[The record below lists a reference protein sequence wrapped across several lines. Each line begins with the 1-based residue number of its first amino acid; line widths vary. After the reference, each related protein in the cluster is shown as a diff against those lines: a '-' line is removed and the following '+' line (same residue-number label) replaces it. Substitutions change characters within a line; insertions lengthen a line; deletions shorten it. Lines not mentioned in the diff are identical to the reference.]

1 MGCGCLNKKKVE
13 ILSNVKDIKSNNNEH
28 RYSISLNENNNNN
41 INNNSNINN
50 NNSNQNNNNIIL
62 HNNNANNNNNNN
74 QNSNNNNNA
83 QINNNIN
90 QENDLIVNNEQ
101 EINEISESNNI
112 FIGDPLYEPYLQS
125 KHDEN
130 FNFKEIDDKYVGTGI
145 KKMKGY
151 ISPVPYDELIKIRKD
166 FWTSRIEGNPQ
177 IWEVLHMICDDNTL
191 SLEDI
196 DGYMKASNIVTY
208 KGCINVTYD
217 NKGYLY
223 EIPNYCINDP
233 VEYIKLEEK
242 KPTENKDINI
252 KIRCLNI
259 EEKITINN
267 YNKIS
272 DLKNAIK
279 KCEMFIKNYMLDKIR
294 LFFGGKEL
302 LDEKEIWFYNIED
315 DSIIQMLAKPLELKS
330 NLDQDKNKKLKLLSN
345 ITVDNEEEIDKK
357 DIDVIDNL
365 QETFTEQNKLI
376 IKVGNK

>member
-41 INNNSNINN
+41 INNNNN
-50 NNSNQNNNNIIL
+50 NNNNIIIP
-62 HNNNANNNNNNN
+62 NNNNNNINNN
-74 QNSNNNNNA
+74 QSNNNNNA

-90 QENDLIVNNEQ
+90 PENDLIVNNEHD
-101 EINEISESNNI
+101 INEISESNNI
-112 FIGDPLYEPYLQS
+112 YIGDPLYEPYLQS

-130 FNFKEIDDKYVGTGI
+130 FNYKELDTYVGTGI

-151 ISPVPYDELIKIRKD
+151 ICPVSYDELIKIRQD

-177 IWEVLHMICDDNTL
+177 IWEVLHMICNDNSL

-233 VEYIKLEEK
+233 MEYLKTEEK
-242 KPTENKDINI
+242 KPKENKDINI

-259 EEKITINN
+259 EEKIKINN
-267 YNKIS
+267 YKNIS
-272 DLKNAIK
+272 DLKDAIK
-279 KCEMFIKNYMLDKIR
+279 KCDNFIQKFMLDNIR

-302 LDEKEIWFYNIED
+302 LDQKEIWFYNIEN
-315 DSIIQMLAKPLELKS
+315 DSIIQMLAKPLELKI
-330 NLDQDKNKKLKLLSN
+330 NIDENKNKKIKLLSN

-357 DIDVIDNL
+357 DIDEIDNL
-365 QETFTEQNKLI
+365 QETFTEQNKLL
-376 IKVGNK
+376 IKVSNK

>member
-1 MGCGCLNKKKVE
+1 
-13 ILSNVKDIKSNNNEH
+13 
-28 RYSISLNENNNNN
+28 
-41 INNNSNINN
+41 
-50 NNSNQNNNNIIL
+50 
-62 HNNNANNNNNNN
+62 
-74 QNSNNNNNA
+74 
-83 QINNNIN
+83 
-90 QENDLIVNNEQ
+90 
-101 EINEISESNNI
+101 
-112 FIGDPLYEPYLQS
+112 
-125 KHDEN
+125 
-130 FNFKEIDDKYVGTGI
+130 
-145 KKMKGY
+145 
-151 ISPVPYDELIKIRKD
+151 
-166 FWTSRIEGNPQ
+166 
-177 IWEVLHMICDDNTL
+177 MICDDNTL

-233 VEYIKLEEK
+233 VEYIKIEEK
-242 KPTENKDINI
+242 LPQKEEDIEI

-259 EEKITINN
+259 EEKIIINN
-267 YNKIS
+267 YKKIK
-272 DLKNAIK
+272 DLKNDIQ
-279 KCEMFIKNYMLDKIR
+279 KCDTFIQKFELDNIR

-330 NLDQDKNKKLKLLSN
+330 NLEQDKNKKLKLLSN

-357 DIDVIDNL
+357 DIDAIDNL

>member
-1 MGCGCLNKKKVE
+1 MGSV
-13 ILSNVKDIKSNNNEH
+13 
-28 RYSISLNENNNNN
+28 
-41 INNNSNINN
+41 
-50 NNSNQNNNNIIL
+50 
-62 HNNNANNNNNNN
+62 
-74 QNSNNNNNA
+74 
-83 QINNNIN
+83 
-90 QENDLIVNNEQ
+90 
-101 EINEISESNNI
+101 
-112 FIGDPLYEPYLQS
+112 
-125 KHDEN
+125 
-130 FNFKEIDDKYVGTGI
+130 T
-145 KKMKGY
+145 
-151 ISPVPYDELIKIRKD
+151 YDY
-166 FWTSRIEGNPQ
+166 
-177 IWEVLHMICDDNTL
+177 DDNTL

-252 KIRCLNI
+252 EIRCLNI

-272 DLKNAIK
+272 DLKDDIK
-279 KCEMFIKNYMLDKIR
+279 KCETFIKNYMLDNIR